1 MSRDYYQVLGVSC
14 QADEKDIRCA
24 FRRLALKYHPDK
36 NSANASSD
44 SFKRINEA
52 YQALIDP
59 QKRDQYDRERIKK
72 GTISSGWG
80 SLFDSF
86 FGGVSSEKGVDL
98 EKSITISLKEAYF
111 GAQREVEVMRA
122 EECPACGGTGCEP
135 GAISEVCPDCQGVG
149 RIKQVKREVFGS
161 FVSSTTC
168 KVCQGR
174 GRITTSPCTEC
185 KGRGWRRKKRK
196 VEVTIPRGIK
206 SGTRI
211 KLVGEGGGVG
221 RRRCGDLYIQ
231 VQIEKHPVF
240 ERGEDDLVCE
250 LSLNFAQ
257 VALGDEVLIPMFGDD
272 LDLVIPPGTQS
283 GEVFIVPGKGM
294 PRVDNGNYGDLRV
307 TVRVITPGN
316 LNQQQKDILR
326 ELRRSL
332 EEF

>member
-1 MSRDYYQVLGVSC
+1 MSRDYYQVLGISC

-36 NSANASSD
+36 NPSNASSD

-52 YQALIDP
+52 YQTLIDP
-59 QKRDQYDRERIKK
+59 QKRDRYDRGRTKK

-86 FGGVSSEKGVDL
+86 FGGASSEKGIDL
-98 EKSITISLKEAYF
+98 EKSITISLKEAYS
-111 GAQREVEVMRA
+111 GAQKEVEVMRA

-135 GAISEVCPDCQGVG
+135 GTISEACPGCQGVG
-149 RIKQVKREVFGS
+149 RIKQVRREVFGS

-168 KVCQGR
+168 KMCQGR

-196 VEVTIPRGIK
+196 VEVTIPPGIK

-211 KLVGEGGGVG
+211 KLAGEGAGVG
-221 RRRCGDLYIQ
+221 RGGRGDLYVQ

-240 ERGEDDLVCE
+240 EQREDDLVCE
-250 LSLNFAQ
+250 LWLNFAQ
-257 VALGDEVLIPMFGDD
+257 VALGDEVVIPAFGGD
-272 LDLVIPPGTQS
+272 LDLMIPPGTQS

-294 PRVDNGNYGDLRV
+294 PKADNGSYGDLRV
-307 TVRVITPGN
+307 TVKVITPQD
-316 LNQQQKDILR
+316 LNSRQKAILCELR
-326 ELRRSL
+326 ESL
-332 EEF
+332 EES